1 MRVFAKHS
9 CVLLVGVLV
18 AGVLC
23 AERVPVVAVTPFK
36 QFFDMGRGWDAQ
48 VMAVRDQVVAELV
61 RDYDCVVLNRSYSY
75 SVVLEDAVKRLSAI
89 SETDFKPEIPY
100 AADYSFTGMF
110 QPGVTNVE
118 CVLRMADLRGD
129 VAGSSSSRVVTVGVP
144 AVEKSAPLIARAIAH
159 AVGAVPRTGT
169 IVSDG
174 TDAAARVWVAL
185 PFMLSGAGKDSPS
198 LSAEL
203 RLRAEM
209 ALQGDSRVRLV
220 DRTAFEKILG
230 EQTMGGLSG
239 AQDSGRAARMVG
251 ADRLLLGRVA
261 AEKGNGF
268 RIDLLCVD
276 AVTAEVL
283 SAVTAN
289 CRSQDALGAD
299 VGKAVASL
307 LAVPRSPSRLSSAV
321 ADQRVREARL
331 YLETACADA
340 KMHALSGN
348 LAVIEFAEMAY
359 LVARDNPVVV
369 GEIVK
374 ALRTCNCYQNGSV
387 KLKGRVAEVA
397 ERIIRPFPEVARSAD
412 VLLARAQAHA
422 AGGNFEV
429 ANGLIRQFSEA
440 YPDRMNA
447 DARRVRG
454 ECLLGLGQ
462 PRDALAALAKDDGHF
477 LTLLIRLRAFH
488 ALGDEEREFALMD
501 TMTHFQLRDLLP
513 RYLDLLAKR
522 KGPRSAVEYID
533 LSMKRDTWLSSRT
546 DIRFLQAKFSLM
558 AGDQA
563 RAAGLCQQLWEE
575 GQANNWTWFYV
586 SDNRAFKAQLEAL
599 KQEAGASDE
608 KWLKACEV
616 QPFPAACA
624 LYLLPLGNVDTN
636 LLERTRASVQTFF
649 GARTE
654 ILPMLALTKEERSY
668 LKESN
673 KYDAAQLLPD
683 TLKRM
688 SVPGDALAVA
698 IVTRENIFAD
708 GCSWIYSRR
717 VGCGVLCSYYV
728 WMRQSRKVREICLRN
743 AVINNMSLTLGLRG
757 RFPCITAGT
766 GDSTSSMK
774 KKFAYCPDVQKQ
786 YKAMNLE
793 DEQRKMVDLYKKAG
807 VSIVV
812 K

>member
-1 MRVFAKHS
+1 V
-9 CVLLVGVLV
+9 VV
-18 AGVLC
+18 AAQA

-75 SVVLEDAVKRLSAI
+75 SVALEDAIKRLSAI
-89 SETDFKPEIPY
+89 SETDSKPEIPY

-118 CVLRMADLRGD
+118 CVLRMADLRGGG
-129 VAGSSSSRVVTVGVP
+129 AGSSSSRVVTVGVS
-144 AVEKSAPLIARAIAH
+144 AVDRSAPLIAREIAQ
-159 AVGAVPRTGT
+159 AVGAAPRIG
-169 IVSDG
+169 SG
-174 TDAAARVWVAL
+174 AYEGAGASARVWAAL
-185 PFMLSGAGKDSPS
+185 PFMLSGAGKDNPN

-203 RLRAEM
+203 RLRAEI
-209 ALQGDSRVRLV
+209 ALQSDSKVRLV

-230 EQTMGGLSG
+230 EQTMGVLSD
-239 AQDSGRAARMVG
+239 ARDAGRAARMVG
-251 ADRLLLGRVA
+251 ADHLLLGRVT
-261 AEKGNGF
+261 AERGNGF

-283 SAVTAN
+283 SAVTA
-289 CRSQDALGAD
+289 RSHSQDSLGSD
-299 VGKAVASL
+299 VEKAAVSL
-307 LAVPRSPSRLSSAV
+307 LAALRTPSRLSAALS
-321 ADQRVREARL
+321 DQRTREARL

-359 LVARDNPVVV
+359 LVARDSPVVV

-374 ALRTCNCYQNGSV
+374 ALRTCNCYENRTSV
-387 KLKGRVAEVA
+387 KFKGQVAEVA
-397 ERIIRPFPEVARSAD
+397 DRIIRPFPDVARSAD

-422 AGGNFEV
+422 AGGNFEI
-429 ANGLIRQFSEA
+429 ANGLIRQFCEA
-440 YPDRMNA
+440 YPDRMDA
-447 DARRVRG
+447 DVRRVRG

-462 PRDALAALAKDDGHF
+462 PRDALAALAKDDDHF
-477 LTLLIRLRAFH
+477 RTLLIRLRAFR
-488 ALGDEEREFALMD
+488 ALGDEEQEFALMD
-501 TMTHFQLRDLLP
+501 TMTHFQLRDLFA
-513 RYLDLLAKR
+513 RYLELLAKR
-522 KGPRSAVEYID
+522 KGPKSAVEYID
-533 LSMKRDTWLSSRT
+533 LSMKRDMWLSARP
-546 DIRFLQAKFSLM
+546 DIRFLQAKFSLR

-563 RAAGLCQQLWEE
+563 RAAGLCQQLRDE
-575 GQANNWTWFYV
+575 GQSNNWTWFYV
-586 SDNRAFKAQLEAL
+586 SDNRAFKAQLESL
-599 KQEAGASDE
+599 KQETGASE
-608 KWLKACEV
+608 EMWLKACEV
-616 QPFPAACA
+616 QPFPAECA
-624 LYLLPLGNVDTN
+624 LYLQPLGTVDTN

-654 ILPMLALTKEERSY
+654 ILPMLVLTKEERSY

-673 KYDAAQLLPD
+673 KFDAAQLLPD

-688 SVPGDALAVA
+688 SVPGDALGVA
-698 IVTRENIFAD
+698 IITRENICAD
-708 GCSWIYSRR
+708 GYSWIYSRR

-728 WMRQSRKVREICLRN
+728 WMKQSQKVREICLRN
-743 AVINNMSLTLGLRG
+743 SVIDNMSLTLGLKG

-786 YKAMNLE
+786 YKSLNLA
-793 DEQRKMVDLYKKAG
+793 DEQRRVIEMFKTAG
-807 VSIVV
+807 VTIVV